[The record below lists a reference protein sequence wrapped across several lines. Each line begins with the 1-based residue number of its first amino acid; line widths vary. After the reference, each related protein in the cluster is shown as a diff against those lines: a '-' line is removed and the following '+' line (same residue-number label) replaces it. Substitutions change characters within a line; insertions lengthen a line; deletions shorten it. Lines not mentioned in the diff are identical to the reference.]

1 MWGCVKSEDDGTKTK
16 SWGTLLITNSQ
27 AQCLCQM
34 KGDQAC
40 YSTEMHDNIAD
51 KHTDIS
57 ENAASDC
64 LKVNIGIR

>member
-1 MWGCVKSEDDGTKTK
+1 
-16 SWGTLLITNSQ
+16 
-27 AQCLCQM
+27 M

>member
-1 MWGCVKSEDDGTKTK
+1 VLKVKMMEQRRNRGEHYSSQIHKHSE
-16 SWGTLLITNSQ
+16 
-27 AQCLCQM
+27 CLCQM
-34 KGDQAC
+34 KGDRAC